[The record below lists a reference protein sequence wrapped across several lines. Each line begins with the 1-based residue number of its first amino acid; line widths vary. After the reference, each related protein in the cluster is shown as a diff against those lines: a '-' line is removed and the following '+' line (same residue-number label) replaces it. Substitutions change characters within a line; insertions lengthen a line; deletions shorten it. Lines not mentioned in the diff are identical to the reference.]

1 MSKNTQLGNLVNG
14 IYVDS
19 TGKVGVGTSSPLTN
33 ITVGDSATQQQ
44 PYLSLARTATGGYF
58 AGIRFYDGTNIKSYI
73 QEDADFN
80 LRFGTSN
87 TERMR
92 IANSGS
98 VGIGT
103 NNPTNT
109 LDVAAPQYPFIVI
122 TGTNSS
128 QVQAQFGV
136 NQVLQASYFGTNT
149 NHPLVIHTNGTEKMR
164 ISSSGIITQPS
175 QPFVMGG
182 LDGNQSVSLSTFTII
197 NFSTTTGGFY
207 YANVNNCWNNSTRT
221 FTAPVTGVYVVN
233 ASILT
238 NAVGQIALFVNGSRK
253 HSIPSWYASSS
264 VTWGG
269 SAIIPLTAG
278 DALTLQGYGN
288 GGSITQ
294 NEYHSWFAIYLLG

>member
-19 TGKVGVGTSSPLTN
+19 TGKVGVGTQSPSVISGYGGLTIN
-33 ITVGDSATQQQ
+33 GTS
-44 PYLSLARTATGGYF
+44 GGYAYF
-58 AGIRFYDGTNIKSYI
+58 NINGADTGRLISDSTNFYFDNVSSGALVFRTT
-73 QEDADFN
+73 FN
-80 LRFGTSN
+80 S